1 MATTAIY
8 APNPCRPSGPATVS
22 DYLLRYLRRAAT
34 RRALAALTPEQ
45 LRDAGIDPARRSDRP
60 LYEDDP
66 RTTIRLM
73 SLR

>member
-1 MATTAIY
+1 MANTAIFT
-8 APNPCRPSGPATVS
+8 ASPCRPSTPAPIS

-34 RRALAALTPEQ
+34 RRALAALTPAQ
-45 LRDAGIDPARRSDRP
+45 LRDVGLDPAGGP
-60 LYEDDP
+60 VYQDDP

>member
-8 APNPCRPSGPATVS
+8 APSPCRPSTPAPVS

-34 RRALAALTPEQ
+34 RRALAALAPEQ
-45 LRDAGIDPARRSDRP
+45 RRDVGIDPAKGP
-60 LYEDDP
+60 VYQDDP